1 MESFFTDPLLS
12 KVGKAGSAA
21 WCKTGVVT
29 VYSGGE
35 ITATIDGASVTG
47 IKKAA
52 GYTPTVADVAIFLI
66 VRGTKAVQYVAI
78 DKFG

>member
-1 MESFFTDPLLS
+1 MEGFTDPLLA
-12 KVGKAGSAA
+12 KVSRAAAAA
-21 WCKTGVVT
+21 WCKTGTVT
-29 VYSGGE
+29 AYSGGS
-35 ITATIDGASVTG
+35 ITALIDGATVTG

-66 VRGTKAVQYVAI
+66 VRGTRAVQYVAI